1 MTPRGRTMKPQS
13 WIVLKPQTSVV
24 PTFNTRSVCVL
35 VSVQGVDA
43 SATFPDRAEALSSED
58 TVLGGCTG
66 SPEWEWFYLYSLS
79 IFSELLCKQR
89 SGLSLLASHT
99 DVGPPDCG
107 LTDRL
112 TAPWRPASSCTL
124 TQTEGRLLQGQ
135 SGAACFNSLISLVKS
150 SDSLFPTSGAC
161 FYSLVI

>member
-99 DVGPPDCG
+99 DVGPPPTVG
-107 LTDRL
+107 SLTDWQHPGDL
-112 TAPWRPASSCTL
+112 PRPAHWLKQRADSY
-124 TQTEGRLLQGQ
+124 RVRAGQ
-135 SGAACFNSLISLVKS
+135 PALILW
-150 SDSLFPTSGAC
+150 FP
-161 FYSLVI
+161 L